1 MAGALQ
7 PSLGRLGAD
16 AEAGDC
22 WITMDYGKKLIA
34 LHQSLMALCHTEGFL
49 ERDFNTKL
57 RNITQACTEQ
67 LDVARASV
75 WSMNDSRDK
84 IHCEMLYI
92 AADHQYEQGLI
103 LSANDYPAY
112 FKAINEDRIVDAGD
126 AHVDPRTCEFSASYL
141 TPLNISALLD
151 APIFFG
157 GRLYG
162 VLCVEHCGKSRPWDV
177 AEMSYVA
184 AAADTISQAN
194 EYESWLSAHQKVK
207 FLERTDRLTG
217 LENRRNF
224 QQRIECDAELL
235 VDSSTPRALLLLGLD
250 HLASIN
256 DLYGQQ
262 QGDSVLCQVAYRLRV
277 VAQQCN
283 AWLARVNGDE
293 FAVWLSQGAA
303 TDQFQAVLDALDK
316 VFDEP
321 FSGPEGQPLLL
332 TASTGAVLYPQQG
345 QQITD
350 PIRCAELAMRNAKE
364 QAAGSVCHFLPG
376 WMAQITAN
384 HSLKAELL
392 HALESGQLVAFYQ
405 PIVSGMSSDA
415 VGLEALV
422 RWQHPEEGLRS
433 PGLFLPLLAE
443 MGLMTRL
450 GELMLRQACR
460 DLSNLRACGFNVGWV
475 SVNIAAEQLYGTA
488 LVPQVRALLQEFHL
502 PGSCLELEIVE
513 ELISQ
518 ESELLCSQLAELG
531 KLGVGLA
538 IDDFGTGYSSL
549 SRLKLLPVNKLKVD
563 KSFVDGLPADED
575 DQCIIRSIIGLAHG
589 MGLQLVAEGVES
601 EAQAQWLREQGCEYL
616 QGYLFAK
623 PMSSVDI
630 EGFLRAR

>member
-1 MAGALQ
+1 
-7 PSLGRLGAD
+7 
-16 AEAGDC
+16 
-22 WITMDYGKKLIA
+22 MDYGKKFIA
-34 LHQSLMALCHTEGFL
+34 LHQSLMALCHAEGFL
-49 ERDFNTKL
+49 DRDFSTKL

-67 LDVARASV
+67 LGVARASV
-75 WSMNDSRDK
+75 WSINNSRNSLY
-84 IHCEMLYI
+84 CEMLYI

-103 LSANDYPAY
+103 LSAADFPAY
-112 FKAINEDRIVDAGD
+112 FKAINEDRLVDAGD
-126 AHVDPRTCEFSASYL
+126 AHADPRTCEFSASYL

-151 APIFFG
+151 APIYLG

-162 VLCVEHCGKSRPWDV
+162 VLCLEHCDTPRPWDV

-184 AAADTISQAN
+184 AAADTISLIN
-194 EYESWLSAHQKVK
+194 EYESWLNAHQKVRY
-207 FLERTDRLTG
+207 LERTDRLTG

-224 QQRIECDAELL
+224 QQRIECDVESVGAASIARGL
-235 VDSSTPRALLLLGLD
+235 VLLGLD
-250 HLASIN
+250 DFTAIN

-262 QGDSVLCQVAYRLRV
+262 QGDNVLCQVAYRLRV
-277 VAQQCN
+277 VAQQYS

-293 FAVWLSQGAA
+293 FALWLPQS
-303 TDQFQAVLDALDK
+303 TDIEQFQAVLTALCD
-316 VFDEP
+316 VFREP
-321 FSGPEGQPLLL
+321 FFGPADQPLSL

-345 QQITD
+345 QPIAD
-350 PIRCAELAMRNAKE
+350 PIRCSELAMHRAKA
-364 QAAGSVCHFLPG
+364 QAAGSICHFSPQ
-376 WMAQITAN
+376 WMAQISASN
-384 HSLKAELL
+384 ALKTELL
-392 HALESGQLVAFYQ
+392 HAFESEQLVAFYQ
-405 PIVSGMSSDA
+405 PIVSDVNSDA
-415 VGLEALV
+415 IGLEVLV
-422 RWQHPEEGLRS
+422 RWQHPEEGLRP

-450 GELMLRQACR
+450 GDLMLRQACR
-460 DLSNLRACGFNVGWV
+460 DLSDLRAGGFNVGWV
-475 SVNIAAEQLYGTA
+475 SVNIAAEQLYGSA
-488 LVPQVRALLQEFHL
+488 LVPQVRTLLQEFNL

-518 ESELLCSQLAELG
+518 ESELLCSQLGELG

-563 KSFVDGLPADED
+563 KSFVDGLPTDED

-601 EAQAQWLREQGCEYL
+601 EEQAQWLREQGCEYL

-623 PMSSVDI
+623 PMSLADI
-630 EGFLRAR
+630 KGFLKAC